1 MFLTIIS
8 LTERIALIALVVG
21 VITAIA
27 AIVVI
32 RSTKLKYGLLIS
44 LSVVV
49 IGSTVVLW
57 NQSPTHDRNE
67 TPPEPLIVQ
76 QQAQNQQTL
85 RPTPSS
91 AIKSSKTSSQPVQA
105 PPGKVLKYEVKL
117 VIPSSMN
124 QAKLFVDD
132 RPAVILEST
141 LTVIRILVEQK
152 NQPTRIL
159 LRKGEKTCEQTL
171 LINRNVELTPCE

>member
-1 MFLTIIS
+1 MSLTIIS
-8 LTERIALIALVVG
+8 LTDTITLIALVVG

-32 RSTKLKYGLLIS
+32 HSAKLKYGLLIS
-44 LSVVV
+44 LSIVV
-49 IGSTVVLW
+49 IGSTLLLW
-57 NQSPTHDRNE
+57 RLSHPPIE
-67 TPPEPLIVQ
+67 TPQKPPTLQ
-76 QQAQNQQTL
+76 DPAQNPETL
-85 RPTPSS
+85 RSTPSS
-91 AIKSSKTSSQPVQA
+91 AIKSSKTSSQPVQVPA
-105 PPGKVLKYEVKL
+105 DKTPKYEVKL

-152 NQPTRIL
+152 TQPTRIL

-171 LINRNVELTPCE
+171 LINKNIELTPCE